1 MSKYLNRRRFISNTS
16 ASAAAILLGKNLMGY
31 SSKEKTTSI
40 LKSENLSEGL
50 MKEVMKYRK
59 IDTHAHVYF
68 TSDSPKTQL
77 DFADRLGIE
86 KLMISRNIESFT
98 QGTPADFR
106 NCNDLILRCVK
117 QHPDRFIGMPVLN
130 PTYKKESLDEIQRCV
145 DAGMVG
151 IGELY
156 TQVKINDPLY
166 YPIIEKYIDL
176 KMIILMHSAIGF
188 SRVIRNEGEPLNIS
202 LPQDF
207 VEIAKRY
214 PEAMF
219 QFAHIGGGI
228 DWEYACKALQNLPNV
243 YVDISGSNNEAGMIE
258 FALRYIGEDRLLFG
272 CDNAFYQGVGHVLA
286 ANLTEVQ
293 RKKIFFENYNS
304 ILKKSGNNVV

>member
-16 ASAAAILLGKNLMGY
+16 ASAAAILLGKNLMAY
-31 SSKEKTTSI
+31 SSKEQTTSI
-40 LKSENLSEGL
+40 LKSENQPEGL
-50 MKEVMKYRK
+50 MKEVMKFRK

-98 QGTPADFR
+98 KGTPSEFR

-176 KMIILMHSAIGF
+176 KMIILMHSAIGY
-188 SRVIRNEGEPLNIS
+188 SRVIRSEGEPLNIS
-202 LPQDF
+202 LPHDF

-219 QFAHIGGGI
+219 QFA
-228 DWEYACKALQNLPNV
+228 
-243 YVDISGSNNEAGMIE
+243 
-258 FALRYIGEDRLLFG
+258 
-272 CDNAFYQGVGHVLA
+272 
-286 ANLTEVQ
+286 
-293 RKKIFFENYNS
+293 
-304 ILKKSGNNVV
+304 